1 MATAVPIKTQHIL
14 LEGVG
19 WDTYQSLL
27 KDLEANSGKRLTYN
41 QGTLEIMVPLPP
53 HEGYKK
59 LIGRFVEAATEE
71 TATEIR
77 SLGSTTWSRQDL
89 AKGLEADECYYIQ
102 NEPLVR
108 GKQEIDLDEDPP
120 PDLAIEINHTSS
132 SIDRLGIYAAL
143 KVPEVWRYDGARF
156 TILTL
161 QGEQYAAQETSQVL
175 PTINQVDLARFLDMS
190 QTMGETSLIRAFRQ
204 WFRTRL
210 EAES

>member
-1 MATAVPIKTQHIL
+1 MATAVPLQTQQIL

-19 WDTYQSLL
+19 WETYQALL
-27 KDLEANSGKRLTYN
+27 KDLEADSGKRLTYN
-41 QGTLEIMVPLPP
+41 QGTLEITVPLPP
-53 HEGYKK
+53 HESYKK

-71 TATEIR
+71 AETEIR
-77 SLGSTTWSRQDL
+77 SLGSTTWSREDL

-108 GKQEIDLDEDPP
+108 GKREIDLTQDPP

-132 SIDRLGIYAAL
+132 SIDRLAIYAAL
-143 KVPEVWRYDGARF
+143 QVPEVWRYDGTTF

-161 QGEQYAAQETSQVL
+161 EGNQYVSQETSQVL
-175 PTINQVDLARFLDMS
+175 PMINQLDLARFIEVS
-190 QTMGETSLIRAFRQ
+190 PTMGETSLIRAFRQ

-210 EAES
+210 EA